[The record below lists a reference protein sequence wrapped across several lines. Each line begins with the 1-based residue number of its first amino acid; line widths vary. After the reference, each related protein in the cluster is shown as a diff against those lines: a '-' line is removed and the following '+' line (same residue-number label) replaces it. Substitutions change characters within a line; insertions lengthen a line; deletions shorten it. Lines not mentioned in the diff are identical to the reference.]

1 MTETDIQ
8 QGKQL
13 LQEDFIKA
21 NPKCEALSARCEM
34 LRGRL
39 TCAYSRRQVGE
50 GAGAD
55 ARDA

>member
-39 TCAYSRRQVGE
+39 KCAYSRRQVGE

-55 ARDA
+55 A

>member
-21 NPKCEALSARCEM
+21 NPKCEASSAPYEVQ
-34 LRGRL
+34 RGFL
-39 TCAYSRRQVGE
+39 TCVH
-50 GAGAD
+50 
-55 ARDA
+55 